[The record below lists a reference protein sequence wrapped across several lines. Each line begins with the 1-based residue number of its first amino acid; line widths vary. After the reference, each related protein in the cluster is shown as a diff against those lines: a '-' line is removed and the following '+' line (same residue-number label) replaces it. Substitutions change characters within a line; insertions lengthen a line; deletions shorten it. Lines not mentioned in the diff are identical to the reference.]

1 MRSHSAETV
10 MRPGRPRGPA
20 MDRPS
25 GPFELPAINTAA
37 AEAARRRWST
47 LTKPEG
53 SLGRLEELGERLAS
67 IQGNARPRFRHK
79 TITVFVADHGIASE
93 GVSAYPSSVTAAML
107 ENFLAGGAAIN
118 VLARFVGATVL
129 FVDVGIDA
137 DPRPEEERLRVR
149 RIARGTRN
157 FAREAAMTR
166 DQARRAVAVGGATA
180 TAAVG
185 AGTDLLA
192 IGDMGIG
199 NTTSASA
206 MLAALT
212 GRPAVEVVGRG
223 TGLDAEGVARKAR
236 LVDAALRDR
245 AIDPAD
251 PWSVLEEVGGFEIAA
266 MAGAA
271 LGAAS
276 RCVPVIVDG
285 FIATVAAVWAMALQ
299 PRLREFLVP
308 SHRSAEPGHR
318 LALERL
324 GLVPYLDLGLR
335 LGEGTGAALQMLL
348 CEAATRLLDEMATF
362 DEARVAGRVDGR

>member
-1 MRSHSAETV
+1 MAPPTE
-10 MRPGRPRGPA
+10 A
-20 MDRPS
+20 Y
-25 GPFELPAINTAA
+25 ELPRLDPSVA
-37 AEAARRRWST
+37 AEAHRRWAT

-53 SLGRLEELGERLAS
+53 SLGRLEELAERLAS
-67 IQGNARPRFRHK
+67 IRGDPRPRFRRK
-79 TITVFVADHGIASE
+79 TIAVFAADHGIASE
-93 GVSAYPSSVTAAML
+93 GVSAYPASVTAAML

-118 VLARFVGATVL
+118 VLSRLVGADVV

-137 DPRPEEERLRVR
+137 EPRPTHASLRVA

-157 FAREAAMTR
+157 FAREAAMTH
-166 DQARRAVAVGGATA
+166 DEAERAVEVGSAVADS
-180 TAAVG
+180 VVE

-199 NTTSASA
+199 NSTSASA

-212 GRPAVEVVGRG
+212 GRPGVDVVGPG
-223 TGLDAEGVARKAR
+223 TGLDASGVARKAR

-245 AIDPAD
+245 AIDAND
-251 PWSVLEEVGGFEIAA
+251 PWSVLREVGGFEIAA

-271 LGAAS
+271 LGAAAH
-276 RCVPVIVDG
+276 RVPVIVDG
-285 FIATVAAVWAMALQ
+285 FIATVATVWASRIQ
-299 PRLREFLVP
+299 PGLPAFLVP

-318 LALERL
+318 LALDRL

-348 CEAATRLLDEMATF
+348 CEAAARLLDEMATF
-362 DEARVAGRVDGR
+362 EEARVAGRVRGR

>member
-1 MRSHSAETV
+1 MGAPPEPTDL
-10 MRPGRPRGPA
+10 PPI
-20 MDRPS
+20 DR
-25 GPFELPAINTAA
+25 AA
-37 AEAARRRWST
+37 AAAAHHRWST

-67 IQGNARPRFRHK
+67 IQGSARPRFRHK
-79 TITVFVADHGIASE
+79 AITVFVADHGVAGE

-118 VLARFVGATVL
+118 VLARLASADVV

-137 DPRPEEERLRVR
+137 DPRPEEGRLRVR

-157 FAREAAMTR
+157 FAHEAAMTS
-166 DQARRAVAVGGATA
+166 DQATRSVAIGRA
-180 TAAVG
+180 TAASVIEAG
-185 AGTDLLA
+185 ADLLA

-212 GRPAVEVVGRG
+212 GRPGAEVVGPG
-223 TGLDAEGVARKAR
+223 TGLDPAGVARKAG

-245 AIDPAD
+245 AIDPGD
-251 PWSVLEEVGGFEIAA
+251 PWSVLREVGGFEIAA

-271 LGAAS
+271 LGAAA
-276 RCVPVIVDG
+276 RRVPVILDG
-285 FIATVAAVWAMALQ
+285 FIATVAAVWAASVE
-299 PRLREFLVP
+299 PRLPAFLVP

-362 DEARVAGRVDGR
+362 EEARVAGRVEGR